1 MRIQIYII
9 IYLLSLALVQIS
21 QADELYLDNCIK
33 QALENNYTLKL
44 AGYNVEQI
52 KEKKTIAIS
61 TYLPQLDFNSST
73 SYNTSN
79 NYSLGLSL
87 RQNIYDSGK
96 TFAQIDIASEKLNS
110 AEYNL
115 ELTRQNLIFNVKR
128 SFYLCLQAQEEIKI
142 YEEEV
147 SAMQEHFKKA
157 KVLYE
162 IGLKSKFDVTKAEL
176 ELLNTQLALIK
187 AKNNFKI
194 TKITLS
200 NIISNIQIDKYEL
213 KDELKIELTPEK
225 VNLEEIKSF
234 ALKNRP
240 EMLDAQTKIRES
252 EATLSLALSKYFPSL
267 YATSGYNWKGQG
279 FPLTNDWN
287 VGLTLSLILFNGF
300 STPAEVTT
308 ANIQKETAFAN
319 EELNRQNILLEIEQV
334 YANLIESSETA
345 TITEKL
351 IEQSKENLELAK
363 TRYEAGLGSILE
375 LIDAEVSYAQAK
387 LNRIKTFCGYK
398 ISIAQFKKATGE
410 TERKE
415 K

>member
-308 ANIQKETAFAN
+308 ANIQKETALAN